1 MDKPKKEI
9 LNIEPPKKEEEEKI
23 TEKTETEK
31 IEEEKKEEQKEI
43 IKQNEEINKEKK
55 KIKKTKKEKRMDKAD
70 TDDFLE
76 QMRKREKEKQEIRKI
91 EEEKRRKEKEEQEK
105 KEQEEQERIQKEEE
119 LRKEQ
124 EEKKRQEEEE
134 KQKQEELRL
143 KAEEE
148 HEWKELLYTLFYE
161 IKSEILGCK
170 IEIEEEEYQENIRLI
185 TIPNLVKYIHDSI
198 QILIIKKT
206 EDTKKKQKEEDDK
219 FYMAKYSGKNNKNK
233 IINLPTD
240 QKESYENIIKNLEM
254 RERKLYKTIFQ
265 DKLRSDGYGNLLFK
279 GEYLNGE
286 RNGKGKEYLHE
297 KNINM

>member
-1 MDKPKKEI
+1 MNDI
-9 LNIEPPKKEEEEKI
+9 SLDSI
-23 TEKTETEK
+23 
-31 IEEEKKEEQKEI
+31 
-43 IKQNEEINKEKK
+43 
-55 KIKKTKKEKRMDKAD
+55 
-70 TDDFLE
+70 F
-76 QMRKREKEKQEIRKI
+76 
-91 EEEKRRKEKEEQEK
+91 QEK
-105 KEQEEQERIQKEEE
+105 
-119 LRKEQ
+119 
-124 EEKKRQEEEE
+124 
-134 KQKQEELRL
+134 
-143 KAEEE
+143 E

-265 DKLRSDGYGNLLFK
+265 DKLRSDAMESK
-279 GEYLNGE
+279 IGEYMEMENE
-286 RNGKGKEYLHE
+286 FEEMKGKLKYEGGRFLNNDRKDNE
-297 KNINM
+297 IIIIRTENTN